1 MKLYLVRHTT
11 AVDNASSDAA
21 RALTM
26 TGEAEAR
33 LVGQALAKL
42 GVRPTH
48 IFASPLV
55 RAQQTAGLIAEQLG
69 MAGKVATLD
78 ELENYL
84 PTTALL
90 KALPAEPEGV
100 MILVGHMPSLSDHV
114 AALTGLDPH
123 ANLAFSKGG
132 VALVEMP
139 EPKIGTGQL
148 VWQKQLRELR

>member
-33 LVGQALAKL
+33 VVGQALARL
-42 GVRPTH
+42 GVQPTH

-55 RAQQTAGLIAEQLG
+55 RARRTAELIAEQLG

-90 KALPAEPEGV
+90 KALPAEPDGV

-114 AALTGLDPH
+114 AALADLEPNPD
-123 ANLAFSKGG
+123 LAFSKGG

-139 EPKIGTGQL
+139 GPKVGTGQF
-148 VWQKQLRELR
+148 VWLKQLRELR